1 MGCRRWRADTTED
14 GEGEALLMSDYS
26 PSSFD
31 GRYFGPIPRAQIQ
44 GVVRPVLT
52 W

>member
-1 MGCRRWRADTTED
+1 MPVCRLQDYRLAA
-14 GEGEALLMSDYS
+14 GEVLLMSDYS
-26 PSSFD
+26 PLSFD

-44 GVVRPVLT
+44 GVVQPVWT